1 MEKHTEEYLNE
12 HLKTIE
18 DRLGVTFHDKDLLKR
33 AFIHRSYVNESK
45 DDSISHN
52 ERLEFLGDA
61 VLELI
66 VTDYL
71 FKEFPEKTEGELSE
85 LRSRIIEGSACYTYV
100 DKLDV
105 QDFLLMGKGEMANV
119 GRGRFAIIADLFE
132 AIIGAVYLDGGI
144 SKARQYFH
152 EHFLAEM
159 RRLIKKPTHNWK
171 AELQDYSQKKY
182 KIPPEY
188 RLTKEEGPDHL
199 KTFCVDV
206 FVNKEH
212 LGNGFG
218 NSKKEAE
225 QMAAERAM
233 KQIKRNG

>member
-1 MEKHTEEYLNE
+1 MEKHTEQYLDE
-12 HLKTIE
+12 HLSTIE
-18 DRLGVTFHDKDLLKR
+18 ERLQVTFHDKSLLKR
-33 AFIHRSYVNESK
+33 AFVHRSFVNEAK
-45 DDSISHN
+45 DDSVSHN

-71 FKEFPEKTEGELSE
+71 FKEFPDKTEGELSE
-85 LRSRIIEGSACYTYV
+85 LRSRIIEANACYTYV

-105 QDFLLMGKGEMANV
+105 ADFLLMGRGEMANI

-132 AIIGAVYLDGGI
+132 AIIGAVYLDGGMG
-144 SKARQYFH
+144 KAKQYFH
-152 EHFLAEM
+152 EHFMAEM

-182 KIPPEY
+182 KTPPDYKLE
-188 RLTKEEGPDHL
+188 KEEGPDHL
-199 KTFCVDV
+199 KTFQVKV
-206 FVNKEH
+206 YVNKEH
-212 LGNGFG
+212 LGSGFG

-225 QMAAERAM
+225 QMAAEQAM
-233 KQIKRNG
+233 KKVMRNG